1 MGNQFVNPEAS
12 CDRITHF
19 AHAAVCVTP
28 GGPVWPMLISL
39 FPWSACVSYRAQE
52 DTKRTTGEK
61 PVGRVP
67 CTPFVATTADPVG
80 VSSVVRTQLFAWN
93 VAVWLECELARPKCK
108 LDGFLLANGAWIN
121 SSPLAAQGSLLYPFH
136 TCVAQHRATQPAW
149 VLMAGRQKVCYSS
162 VTFHLEPCNTEHTT
176 GERKAALC
184 DVCAVGTHAHTG
196 PPSQNAG
203 KLPGGEGLS
212 RGAKKNVLCVRLF
225 GRKMSDPQRVSE
237 NWSEG
242 WCVRVLC
249 RRGRRVRK
257 KKRGH
262 GNPHQVPR
270 GLVAIPSRPKRE
282 IECMLFSLEPWAS
295 PP

>member
-108 LDGFLLANGAWIN
+108 LDGFLRPTGVWIN
-121 SSPLAAQGSLLYPFH
+121 SSPLAAGLTLVSIPHVF
-136 TCVAQHRATQPAW
+136 RATQSNPTCLGSDGW
-149 VLMAGRQKVCYSS
+149 KTKSLLFVSHV
-162 VTFHLEPCNTEHTT
+162 
-176 GERKAALC
+176 
-184 DVCAVGTHAHTG
+184 
-196 PPSQNAG
+196 PS
-203 KLPGGEGLS
+203 
-212 RGAKKNVLCVRLF
+212 
-225 GRKMSDPQRVSE
+225 
-237 NWSEG
+237 
-242 WCVRVLC
+242 
-249 RRGRRVRK
+249 
-257 KKRGH
+257 
-262 GNPHQVPR
+262 
-270 GLVAIPSRPKRE
+270 
-282 IECMLFSLEPWAS
+282 
-295 PP
+295 